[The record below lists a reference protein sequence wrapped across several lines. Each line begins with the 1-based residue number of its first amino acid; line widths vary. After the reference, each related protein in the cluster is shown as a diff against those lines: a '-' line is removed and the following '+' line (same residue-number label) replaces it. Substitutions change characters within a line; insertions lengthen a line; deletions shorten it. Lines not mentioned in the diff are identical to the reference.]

1 MRVIISVFGKFH
13 AFELAKQLHGV
24 GNLKKIITSYP
35 YFELRKFSLPAVKCE
50 SFILCEI
57 LKRIFSQN
65 FFRYVLNELF
75 DFYVANRITSTDIFV
90 GWAGF
95 SLRSLRKAKK
105 NGAIVIIENGS
116 THALFQKN
124 ILSEE
129 YKILGI
135 KKNDFFNNKIIK
147 KELQEYI
154 EADFISVPSS
164 FAKNTFLEME
174 VDEKKILHIPYGVD
188 LSKFK
193 KVSKKDSVFRIIFVG
208 TLSARKGVHYLL
220 QAYSELH
227 LKNSEL
233 LLIGEMCDEMKFF
246 FQKYPKNVRWIPHV
260 AHTELY
266 TFLSQGSIFVMPSLE
281 EGLALVIFEAMA
293 CGLPVIAT
301 TNSGAEDIVID
312 GRNGF
317 IIPIRNNAVLK
328 EKILFF
334 YNNLGIISVMG
345 LHAVNSVQSGFSWDD
360 YGERI
365 IDTYNRC
372 INTRKYE

>member
-13 AFELAKQLHGV
+13 AFELAKQLHRA

-35 YFELRKFSLPAVKCE
+35 YSELRKFCLPAVKCE
-50 SFILCEI
+50 SFILGEI
-57 LKRIFSQN
+57 LRRIFSQN
-65 FFRYVLNELF
+65 IFRYVLNEVF
-75 DFYVANRITSTDIFV
+75 DFYVASRITSTDIFV

-95 SLRSLRKAKK
+95 SLHSLRKAKK

-129 YKILGI
+129 YNILGI
-135 KKNDFFNNKIIK
+135 NKKNFFNDKIIK
-147 KELQEYI
+147 KELQEYV

-164 FAKNTFLEME
+164 FVKNTFLEMG

-188 LSKFK
+188 LLKFK
-193 KVSKKDSVFRIIFVG
+193 KISKNDSIFRIIFVG
-208 TLSARKGVHYLL
+208 TLSVRKGVHYLL

-233 LLIGEMCDEMKFF
+233 LLIGEISEEMRSFF
-246 FQKYPKNVRWIPHV
+246 YTYQKNVRWIHHV
-260 AHTELY
+260 AHSELY

-281 EGLALVIFEAMA
+281 EGLALVILEAMA

-301 TNSGAEDIVID
+301 ENSGARDVVLD
-312 GRNGF
+312 GENGF
-317 IIPIRNNAVLK
+317 IIPIRNVDVLK
-328 EKILFF
+328 EKISFL
-334 YNNLGIISVMG
+334 YNNSDKTTSMGIN
-345 LHAVNSVQSGFSWDD
+345 AVNRVTFNFSWDN
-360 YGERI
+360 YGNRI
-365 IDTYNRC
+365 VSTYN
-372 INTRKYE
+372 KLLKSK